1 MSLEVSAEAAVDDDD
16 VVLDEMVVEVEVE
29 GTRDEAVVVVDWSSF
44 RFLALGGSQW
54 DEAAAVA
61 AAKAA

>member
-29 GTRDEAVVVVDWSSF
+29 GTRDEAVVVVD
-44 RFLALGGSQW
+44 
-54 DEAAAVA
+54 
-61 AAKAA
+61 